1 MPDFAAVTRG
11 RVIGLV
17 VVALIAGG
25 VVAAELLTAGGGS
38 AGRPAPELP
47 SQVLSGHRVDLA
59 SLRGRPAFI
68 NFWASW
74 CEPCKEEA
82 PELKRFD
89 AGLGNRAT
97 LVGVDWG
104 DSEDNARA
112 FIAKSGWDYPI
123 LRDPSQKVGTRYGLN
138 GLPTTFVLDSEGN
151 IVQTLQGPQTLAT
164 LNRAL
169 AAAQ

>member
-11 RVIGLV
+11 RAIGLGLV
-17 VVALIAGG
+17 VLIAGG
-25 VVAAELLTAGGGS
+25 IVAAELLTAGGGT

-47 SQVLSGHRVDLA
+47 TQVLSGHRVDLA
-59 SLRGRPAFI
+59 SLRGKPALI

-74 CEPCKEEA
+74 CAPCKDEA
-82 PELKRFD
+82 PELKSFSHE
-89 AGLGNRAT
+89 LGNRAT

-112 FIAKSGWDYPI
+112 FIARSGWDYPI

-138 GLPTTFVLDSEGN
+138 GLPTTFVLDSEGD
-151 IVQTLQGPQTLAT
+151 IVQTLQGPQTVAS
-164 LNRAL
+164 LNKAL